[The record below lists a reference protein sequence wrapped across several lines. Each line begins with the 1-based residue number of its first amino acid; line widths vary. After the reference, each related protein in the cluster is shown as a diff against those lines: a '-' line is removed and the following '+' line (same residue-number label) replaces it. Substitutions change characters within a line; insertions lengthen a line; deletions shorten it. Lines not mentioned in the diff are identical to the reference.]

1 MILKDSEKF
10 PKYTNKG
17 QFLGFVLVLKLE
29 KRPFFKID
37 FDSLMYI
44 VPETKPKTKN
54 KFWVS
59 SRVLNTGDS
68 GIFIFKFFKFDKIY
82 IK

>member
-1 MILKDSEKF
+1 MILKDSEEF

-29 KRPFFKID
+29 KRPFLKID

-44 VPETKPKTKN
+44 VPETKN
-54 KFWVS
+54 FFWVS

-68 GIFIFKFFKFDKIY
+68 GT
-82 IK
+82 